1 MGTLRNRGRVVT
13 LFWGPGPVK
22 LIYTTAK
29 LFFPNKRGVNSYV
42 RERVIAVGPLH
53 SYLHSAPLQNP
64 HQSPSRPWPEGRGR
78 GRPLFPRAL
87 LSIRQYCCLSEAASL
102 FHTRQAKRGKEKG
115 VDRAS
120 DRCPVNAGLKP
131 VSEEPV
137 PPFYSRKI
145 LFKNFPARFTTTIC
159 TTSRFMPSCRR
170 FRHAK
175 LSAGRVPIQSIVKS
189 DNCHASLTLTHIH
202 LQCKS
207 A

>member
-1 MGTLRNRGRVVT
+1 MGHCTLTYILRHYKTLINLPLVRGRKDADADAPFF
-13 LFWGPGPVK
+13 L
-22 LIYTTAK
+22 A
-29 LFFPNKRGVNSYV
+29 LFFRYGNIVVYPKPPVYSQQDRQKKERKKVSTV
-42 RERVIAVGPLH
+42 RATAVP
-53 SYLHSAPLQNP
+53 
-64 HQSPSRPWPEGRGR
+64 
-78 GRPLFPRAL
+78 F
-87 LSIRQYCCLSEAASL
+87 
-102 FHTRQAKRGKEKG
+102 
-115 VDRAS
+115 
-120 DRCPVNAGLKP
+120 NAGLKP